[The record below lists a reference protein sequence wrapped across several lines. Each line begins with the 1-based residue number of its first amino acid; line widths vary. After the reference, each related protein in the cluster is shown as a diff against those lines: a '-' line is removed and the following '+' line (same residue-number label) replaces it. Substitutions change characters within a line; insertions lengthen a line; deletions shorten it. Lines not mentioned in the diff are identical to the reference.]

1 VITLTPEGHRIFQRA
16 ILGLVLGVLIL
27 MLVSCGVEVVE
38 TGHRGV
44 KTHFGKVVSESL
56 PEGLYFYLPFVS
68 DIQVMDTRVLKWAS
82 KTQAYTRDVQ
92 QADVEFVLTYRLD
105 PKHAHIV
112 FQEVGRDW
120 SEKLVGQV
128 IQEEI
133 KREFGQHEAVNLIA
147 HRDEAARSIEKT
159 ARVTLATRNVIVNG
173 LQITNIDYTDVFEHS
188 VEAKVVAQQ
197 KAIEEQNRTVQIQEQ
212 AKQKVETA
220 RGQADSTVLRAKA
233 ESESIRLRGQ
243 ALRENPLLIEW
254 QTIIEWDGVLPK
266 YVMGNSVPLIKLPEE
281 K

>member
-1 VITLTPEGHRIFQRA
+1 MVELTPEGQRVVRRVIPLVVIA
-16 ILGLVLGVLIL
+16 ILIM

-44 KTHFGKVVSESL
+44 KTQFGRVVSESL
-56 PEGLYFYLPFVS
+56 PEGLYFYMPFVS
-68 DIQVMDTRVLKWAS
+68 NIHVMDTRVLKWAE

-105 PKHAHIV
+105 PKRAHMV

-128 IQEEI
+128 IYEEI

-147 HRDEAARSIEKT
+147 NRDEAARSIEKT
-159 ARVTLATRNVIVNG
+159 ARVTLAARDVMVNG
-173 LQITNIDYTDVFEHS
+173 LQITNIDYTNKFEHS

-197 KAIEEQNRTVQIQEQ
+197 KAIEEQNRTVQIQEL

-220 RGQADSTVLRAKA
+220 KGQAESITVVAKA
-233 ESESIRLRGQ
+233 QAESIEMRGR
-243 ALRENPLLIEW
+243 AIDAHPRLIEY
-254 QTIIEWDGVLPK
+254 QTILEWDGILPR
-266 YVMGNSVPLIKLPEE
+266 YNMGNAIPLIQLPEE